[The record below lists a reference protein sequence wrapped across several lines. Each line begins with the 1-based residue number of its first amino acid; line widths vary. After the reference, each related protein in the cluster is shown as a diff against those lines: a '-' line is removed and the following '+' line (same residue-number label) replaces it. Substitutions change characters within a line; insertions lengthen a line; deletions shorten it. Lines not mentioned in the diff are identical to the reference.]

1 MRRPPSSVHSDYG
14 SAEDRQRW
22 IGDWR
27 PIQHRTD
34 DHRAMTRAKQI
45 RVLERTLLGNSLPLR
60 TFRCA
65 VNPREVFAVE
75 IENSA
80 EPKPMADA

>member
-1 MRRPPSSVHSDYG
+1 
-14 SAEDRQRW
+14 
-22 IGDWR
+22 
-27 PIQHRTD
+27 
-34 DHRAMTRAKQI
+34 MTRAKQI